1 MKRVAT
7 GRGARALRGAAM
19 AGVVVLAGATGA
31 RAAVITQTTP
41 ISVTRIDDLS
51 QGVNVP
57 VSRFDPALGTLTS
70 VDLRLT
76 GTLTPGL
83 VATAQPDIAGLPS
96 PFPAYFTE
104 GVTLTPGVTI
114 ATPGGVTQT
123 FPAQTAVFTGVAPPG
138 SPQTTAPTLVGTPQ
152 TVDLSVTA
160 PPLSTGAVGF
170 DFTGTGDEFVY
181 VVGRSGAQ
189 ISPED
194 QSLYLVLDSVG
205 LTGQLQAT
213 YTYTPSGA
221 PGDGAAQNVPEPAS
235 LALLGLGLAGLAAP
249 ASLRRVAARR
259 PAATRRR

>member
-1 MKRVAT
+1 
-7 GRGARALRGAAM
+7 M
-19 AGVVVLAGATGA
+19 AGLVVLAGATGA
-31 RAAVITQTTP
+31 RAAVITRTTD
-41 ISVTRIDDLS
+41 ISVTRVDDLS
-51 QGVNVP
+51 QGVDVP

-83 VATAQPDIAGLPS
+83 VATALPE
-96 PFPAYFTE
+96 PGQTLALPAYFTE
-104 GVTLTPGVTI
+104 GVTLTPTI
-114 ATPGGVTQT
+114 GIVTPGGVTQT
-123 FPAQTAVFTGVAPPG
+123 FPAQTAVFTGATV
-138 SPQTTAPTLVGTPQ
+138 PTLVGTSQ
-152 TVDLSVTA
+152 AVDLSVTV

-170 DFTGTGDEFVY
+170 DFTGTGTRPVY
-181 VVGRSGAQ
+181 IVGRSGAQ

-213 YTYTPSGA
+213 YTYTPPDA

-249 ASLRRVAARR
+249 ASLRRVAARW